1 MISNYFIYILMLKL
15 VCNISKMQ
23 AYNIK
28 PININII

>member
-1 MISNYFIYILMLKL
+1 MISNNFIYTLMSMLL
-15 VCNISKMQ
+15 CNISKMK